1 MMDKFSKPAFEQEL
15 VTSPP
20 SLTRRSTTRS
30 TKMKKKSSTLPPETV
45 QYLKDWMMSPEHIA
59 HPYPTETE
67 KREIMEATGIE
78 LKQLTNWFVNNRKRY
93 WKPRVEAR
101 LKEQHQQ
108 EGKLNI
114 IKRDGSLLS
123 LADIAISSTPPSP
136 RPKRTSNCTSPVE
149 QSRPRRLSTISDSE
163 DGASSMSSSSSGAMI
178 IEQSSMEEEALIS
191 SDEEETLPQNMER
204 QVVETIDV
212 HILRPSLCGG
222 DVPDLTD
229 VTVLS
234 NVPEER
240 ILRTYRN
247 CTLQYWISSRDQVS
261 TRRDAEIV
269 RLKKQYLAT
278 YLAEKEATVDV
289 HSSSSSLSSPSPKK
303 RKVTAVIPETPR
315 PHFRRFSVELWKK
328 ACIQAQDPHDDEQLP
343 SLEEAATLF
352 GFAK

>member
-1 MMDKFSKPAFEQEL
+1 
-15 VTSPP
+15 
-20 SLTRRSTTRS
+20 
-30 TKMKKKSSTLPPETV
+30 MKKKSATLPPETV
-45 QYLKDWMMSPEHIA
+45 EYLKDWMMSPEHIA

-101 LKEQHQQ
+101 LKEQHHQ

-123 LADIAISSTPPSP
+123 LADIAISSAPPSP
-136 RPKRTSNCTSPVE
+136 RPKRTSTCTSPVE

-163 DGASSMSSSSSGAMI
+163 DGSSSSSSSSSGAMI
-178 IEQSSMEEEALIS
+178 IEQSSMDEDTLIS
-191 SDEEETLPQNMER
+191 SDEEESMPQNMER
-204 QVVETIDV
+204 QMVETMDV
-212 HILRPSLCGG
+212 HILRPSSCGG
-222 DVPDLTD
+222 GVPDLAD

-247 CTLQYWISSRDQVS
+247 CTFQYWISSPEQVS
-261 TRRDAEIV
+261 TRRNTEIV
-269 RLKKQYLAT
+269 RLKKKYLAA
-278 YLAEKEATVDV
+278 YLAEKEATADV
-289 HSSSSSLSSPSPKK
+289 HSSSSSSSLSSQAPKK

-315 PHFRRFSVELWKK
+315 PHFRRFSVELWKE
-328 ACIQAQDPHDDEQLP
+328 ACVRAQDPHDDEQLP